1 MNCQRTCGKKVE
13 LVKNNKKNNNKKKNI
28 TVTRNYHPTD
38 PSEKPKERK
47 NVLIFNKK
55 KTKEIKKS
63 LC

>member
-13 LVKNNKKNNNKKKNI
+13 LVKNNKKNNNKKKEKTKNI

-38 PSEKPKERK
+38 PSEEPKERK

-55 KTKEIKKS
+55 KQKK
-63 LC
+63 